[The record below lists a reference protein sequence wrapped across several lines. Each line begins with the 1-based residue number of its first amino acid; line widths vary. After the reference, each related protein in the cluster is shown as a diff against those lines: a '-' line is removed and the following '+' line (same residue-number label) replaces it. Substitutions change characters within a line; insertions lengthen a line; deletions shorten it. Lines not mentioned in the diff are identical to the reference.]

1 VIFEA
6 SEFIFKPPSLV
17 ARARRVLIKPN
28 AGYSMPYPI
37 STSRETMNLIIESI
51 KQVSDA
57 DIIILE
63 GTANGESIY
72 PIYQALGYDFP
83 RVLMLDVRDCIWV
96 EVENPLPHP
105 FALATFWV
113 PNVVL
118 SSDYLITV
126 APFKVLNGGGYF
138 SVPNLLSL
146 LPISKY
152 KGDAPGGWGALYEF
166 GLDKVI
172 ADLYFTLPFDLGI
185 VDARQKFIGVDNSA
199 QGKIE
204 KYGKIFAGEPY
215 EVDQEAA
222 RASGAEVSYLALIE
236 AGKSELEA

>member
-1 VIFEA
+1 
-6 SEFIFKPPSLV
+6 
-17 ARARRVLIKPN
+17 
-28 AGYSMPYPI
+28 
-37 STSRETMNLIIESI
+37 
-51 KQVSDA
+51 
-57 DIIILE
+57 
-63 GTANGESIY
+63 
-72 PIYQALGYDFP
+72 
-83 RVLMLDVRDCIWV
+83 MLDVRDCIWV

-126 APFKVLNGGGYF
+126 APFKIIDGSGYF

-152 KGDAPGGWGALYEF
+152 KGDAPAGWGALYEF
-166 GLDKVI
+166 GMDKVI

-185 VDARQKFIGVDNSA
+185 VDARQKFIGVDNST

-222 RASGAEVSYLALIE
+222 RVSGAKASYLALIE

>member
-1 VIFEA
+1 
-6 SEFIFKPPSLV
+6 
-17 ARARRVLIKPN
+17 
-28 AGYSMPYPI
+28 
-37 STSRETMNLIIESI
+37 
-51 KQVSDA
+51 
-57 DIIILE
+57 
-63 GTANGESIY
+63 
-72 PIYQALGYDFP
+72 
-83 RVLMLDVRDCIWV
+83 
-96 EVENPLPHP
+96 VENPLPHP

-146 LPISKY
+146 LPINKY
-152 KGDAPGGWGALYEF
+152 KGDAPSGWGALYEF

-185 VDARQKFIGVDNSA
+185 VDARQKFIGIDNSA

-222 RASGAEVSYLALIE
+222 RASGAEVSYLTLIE